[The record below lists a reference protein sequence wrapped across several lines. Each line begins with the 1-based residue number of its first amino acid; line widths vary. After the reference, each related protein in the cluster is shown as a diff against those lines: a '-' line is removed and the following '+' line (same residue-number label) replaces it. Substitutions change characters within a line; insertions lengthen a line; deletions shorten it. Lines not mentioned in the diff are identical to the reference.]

1 MINLSKQKS
10 KTTNISPYIYI
21 GYQCNNNC
29 VFCSEADEYLEHL
42 KVKDFKEIKK
52 EILQV
57 RKKYDFVSFMG
68 REPTL
73 RNDLFDILK
82 FAVSLNFKQVG
93 VTTNGR
99 LLSYSGFAKELLN
112 TGINQIGISLSGATA
127 KVHDKLTQVPGSFE
141 QTVKGISNI
150 SRFKKP
156 EMSLLVNL
164 PLNRLNYFELKKMID
179 LLLALKVREIN
190 ILFVAPLS
198 RRSRTK
204 KIIMKTSKLGK
215 YVFDTIKPYLDNPD
229 LKILLVEFLPCSL
242 PKDAQNYF
250 FPCLEK
256 NSNKIRIP
264 ICQQCSYQDKCDGVL
279 RDYINLYGAGEFK
292 L

>member
-1 MINLSKQKS
+1 M
-10 KTTNISPYIYI
+10 NISPYIYI

-29 VFCSEADEYLEHL
+29 TFCSEADEYLEHL
-42 KVKDFKEIKK
+42 RVKDFDEIKK
-52 EILQV
+52 EIA
-57 RKKYDFVSFMG
+57 RARRKYDFVSFMG

-73 RNDLFDILK
+73 RSDIFDILK
-82 FAVSLNFKQVG
+82 LATHLDFRQVG
-93 VTTNGR
+93 ITTNGR
-99 LLSYSGFAKELLN
+99 LLSYPDFAKEILK

-127 KVHDKLTQVPGSFE
+127 EVHDKLTQVPGSFE
-141 QTVKGISNI
+141 QTIQGIRNVVK
-150 SRFKKP
+150 FKKP
-156 EMSLLVNL
+156 DASLLVNL

-179 LLLALKVREIN
+179 LLISLKVHEIN

-204 KIIMKTSKLGK
+204 KIVMKMSELGK
-215 YVFDTIKPYLDNPD
+215 YVFETIKPYLNNPN

-242 PKDAQNYF
+242 PKEARNYF

-256 NSNKIRIP
+256 NPNKVRIP
-264 ICQQCSYQDKCDGVL
+264 VCRNCPYRKRCDGVL
-279 RDYINLYGAGEFK
+279 QSYIDLYGTKEFK